1 MKILVVQ
8 ESDWLKRNPH
18 QQHHLMDRMVLRGHE
33 VKVID
38 YPIDWLKEDPD
49 GFVFH
54 REVHDNVH
62 KVKPEADIQ
71 VIRPGFIKEPGLNY
85 ASLYFTHKNEIKKQI
100 KEFEPDIIMGLGL
113 LNAYTGSKL
122 AKANNIPFVYYL
134 IDVLY
139 ALIPEKAFQ
148 SFGKQVNIKAIKNAD
163 LVITINQKLSELAVE
178 LGSTEDKTILIDA
191 GIDLNDFDPD
201 LDDSSIRNEYNIALD
216 DTVLFF
222 MGFIYEFAGMKE
234 LAIELGKNKDKYP
247 KMKILIVGDG
257 DAYERLK
264 EIKEE
269 YDLGDQLILTGR
281 QPYERIPEFLASADF
296 CLLPAY
302 IDEEIMQ
309 DIVPIKLYE
318 YLAMEK
324 VVIATELPGISRE
337 FGYGNGIEYVHKAE
351 EVLELAQS
359 ILDNGEYEELSKK
372 GREYVKSNDWEAIT
386 DKFENAMK
394 NLLR

>member
-1 MKILVVQ
+1 
-8 ESDWLKRNPH
+8 
-18 QQHHLMDRMVLRGHE
+18 
-33 VKVID
+33 
-38 YPIDWLKEDPD
+38 
-49 GFVFH
+49 
-54 REVHDNVH
+54 
-62 KVKPEADIQ
+62 
-71 VIRPGFIKEPGLNY
+71 
-85 ASLYFTHKNEIKKQI
+85 
-100 KEFEPDIIMGLGL
+100 MGLGL

-191 GIDLNDFDPD
+191 GIDLNDFDPE
-201 LDDSSIRNEYNIALD
+201 LDDSSIRNEYNIAPD

-351 EVLELAQS
+351 EVLELAQR